1 MSMTDPI
8 ADMLTRI
15 RNANRAGHEMAD
27 IPYSNLKKGIVEIL
41 KEEGFIKNYKVGKDK
56 QGHPAIRVYLKKA
69 LGPLKPLN
77 DLQRISRP
85 GRRVYVKSKDI
96 PTILNNVGIA
106 ILSTSKGIMTN
117 HQAKKENL
125 GGELLCKV
133 W

>member
-15 RNANRAGHEMAD
+15 RNANRANLDMAD
-27 IPYSNLKKGIVEIL
+27 IPFSKLKEGIVDIL
-41 KEEGFIKNYKVGKDK
+41 KEEGFIKNYKTGKDK
-56 QGHPAIRVYLKKA
+56 QGNPTIRVYLKKA
-69 LGPLKPLN
+69 DGHIKPLN

-85 GRRVYVKSKDI
+85 GRRVYVKSKGI
-96 PTILNNVGIA
+96 PTILNDVGIA

-117 HQAKKENL
+117 HKARQESL

>member
-15 RNANRAGHEMAD
+15 RNANRAGLETAD

-41 KEEGFIKNYKVGKDK
+41 KEEGFIKHFKLGKDAL
-56 QGHPAIRVYLKKA
+56 GHPMIRVYLKKVH
-69 LGPLKPLN
+69 GPIKPLN

-96 PTILNNVGIA
+96 PTILNDVGIA
-106 ILSTSKGIMTN
+106 ILSTSKGVMTN
-117 HQAKKENL
+117 RRAKKENV

>member
-15 RNANRAGHEMAD
+15 RNANRANLDLAD

-41 KEEGFIKNYKVGKDK
+41 KEEGFIKNFKVGKDK
-56 QGHPAIRVYLKKA
+56 LGHPTIRVYLKKA
-69 LGPLKPLN
+69 YGPMKPLN

-85 GRRVYVKSKDI
+85 GRRVYVKSRDI
-96 PTILNNVGIA
+96 PRILNDVGIA

-117 HQAKKENL
+117 HKAKEGNL

>member
-1 MSMTDPI
+1 MCMTDPI

-15 RNANRAGHEMAD
+15 RNANRANLDMTD
-27 IPYSNLKKGIVEIL
+27 IPYSRIKKGVVEIL
-41 KEEGFIKNYKVGKDK
+41 KEEGFIKNFKIGDNK
-56 QGHPAIRVYLKKA
+56 QGYRTIRVYLKKNQKNF
-69 LGPLKPLN
+69 KPMN

-85 GRRVYVKSKDI
+85 GRRIYVKSKDI
-96 PTILNNVGIA
+96 PSVLNDMGIA

-117 HQAKKENL
+117 QQAKQKNL

>member
-15 RNANRAGHEMAD
+15 RNANRANLDMAD

-41 KEEGFIKNYKVGKDK
+41 EEEGFIKNFKIGKDRK
-56 QGHPAIRVYLKKA
+56 GHPIIRVYLKKSQ
-69 LGPLKPLN
+69 GFFKPLN
-77 DLQRISRP
+77 DLQRISKP
-85 GRRVYVKSKDI
+85 GRRVYVKNKEI
-96 PTILNNVGIA
+96 PTILNDVGIA

-117 HQAKKENL
+117 HKAKKENL

>member
-1 MSMTDPI
+1 MCMTDPI

-27 IPYSNLKKGIVEIL
+27 IPYSNMKKGIVEIL
-41 KEEGFIKNYKVGKDK
+41 REEGFIKNFKIGKDK
-56 QGHPAIRVYLKKA
+56 SGHPTIRVYLKKPQGA
-69 LGPLKPLN
+69 LKPLN
-77 DLQRISRP
+77 DLQRISKP
-85 GRRVYVKSKDI
+85 GRRVYVKSKEI

>member
-15 RNANRAGHEMAD
+15 RNANRANLDMAD
-27 IPYSNLKKGIVEIL
+27 IPFSNLKKGIVEIL
-41 KEEGFIKNYKVGKDK
+41 REEGFIKNYKTGKDK
-56 QGHPAIRVYLKKA
+56 QGHPTIRVYLKKA
-69 LGPLKPLN
+69 KGSIKPLN

-85 GRRVYVKSKDI
+85 GRRVYVKGRDI
-96 PTILNNVGIA
+96 PSILNDVGIA
-106 ILSTSKGIMTN
+106 ILSTSRGVMTN
-117 HQAKKENL
+117 QKARKENL

>member
-15 RNANRAGHEMAD
+15 RNANRANLDLTD

-41 KEEGFIKNYKVGKDK
+41 EEEGFIKNFKVGRDR
-56 QGHPAIRVYLKKA
+56 QGHPVIRVYLKKA
-69 LGPLKPLN
+69 QGPLKPLN
-77 DLQRISRP
+77 DLQRISKP
-85 GRRVYVKSKDI
+85 GRRVYVKCKEI
-96 PTILNNVGIA
+96 PTILNDVGIA

-117 HQAKKENL
+117 HKAKKENL

>member
-15 RNANRAGHEMAD
+15 RNANRANLRTTD

-41 KEEGFIKNYKVGKDK
+41 KEEGFIKNYKVGKNPK
-56 QGHPAIRVYLKKA
+56 GHPIIRVFLKKA
-69 LGPLKPLN
+69 DGSFKPLN
-77 DLQRISRP
+77 DLQRISKP
-85 GRRVYVKSKDI
+85 GRRVYVKGKDV
-96 PTILNNVGIA
+96 PTVLNDVGIA

-117 HQAKKENL
+117 HKAKRENL

>member
-1 MSMTDPI
+1 MCMTDPI

-15 RNANRAGHEMAD
+15 RNAKRANLEITD
-27 IPYSNLKKGIVEIL
+27 IPYSRLKKGVVEIL
-41 KEEGFIKNYKVGKDK
+41 KDEGFIKNFKVGENK
-56 QGHPAIRVYLKKA
+56 QGYQTIRVYLKK
-69 LGPLKPLN
+69 KRKNFQPLN

-96 PTILNNVGIA
+96 PSVLNDTGIA

-117 HQAKKENL
+117 RQAKQENL

>member
-15 RNANRAGHEMAD
+15 RNANRAGLDKTD

-41 KEEGFIKNYKVGKDK
+41 KEEGFIKNYKLGKDGD
-56 QGHPAIRVYLKKA
+56 GHPMIRVFLKKPY
-69 LGPLKPLN
+69 GPLKPLN

-96 PTILNNVGIA
+96 PTILNDVGIA

-117 HQAKKENL
+117 RKAKKENV

>member
-15 RNANRAGHEMAD
+15 RNANRAGLEMTD

-41 KEEGFIKNYKVGKDK
+41 KEEGFIKNYKIGKDGL
-56 QGHPAIRVYLKKA
+56 GHPTIRVYLKKA
-69 LGPLKPLN
+69 YGPIKPLN
-77 DLQRISRP
+77 DLQRISKP

-96 PTILNNVGIA
+96 PTILNDVGIA

-117 HQAKKENL
+117 RRAKKENV

>member
-1 MSMTDPI
+1 MTDPI

-15 RNANRAGHEMAD
+15 RNANRAGLEMAD
-27 IPYSNLKKGIVEIL
+27 VPYSNIKKGIIEIL
-41 KEEGFIKNYKVGKDK
+41 KEEGFIKNYKIGEDK
-56 QGHPAIRVYLKKA
+56 RGHRMIRVYLKKPY
-69 LGPLKPLN
+69 GSIKPLN

-85 GRRVYVKSKDI
+85 GRRVYVKSKDV
-96 PTILNNVGIA
+96 PTILNDVGIA

-117 HQAKKENL
+117 RKAREENI